1 MSLLTKFT
9 TAMFLRS
16 SYGDAELA
24 AEKARKT
31 ADFYKDKMH
40 ENKIA
45 YSRYMS
51 AIDCEFLLRASIK

>member
-16 SYGDAELA
+16 SYGDVKLA

-31 ADFYKDKMH
+31 AAFYKDKMH
-40 ENKIA
+40 ENKTA
-45 YSRYMS
+45 HSRYMS
-51 AIDCEFLLRASIK
+51 AIECEFLLRANIK

>member
-1 MSLLTKFT
+1 
-9 TAMFLRS
+9 MFLRS
-16 SYGDAELA
+16 SYGEAKLA

-31 ADFYKDKMH
+31 ADFYKGKMH

-51 AIDCEFLLRASIK
+51 AITCEFLLRASIK

>member
-9 TAMFLRS
+9 TTMFLRS
-16 SYGDAELA
+16 SYGEAKLA

-31 ADFYKDKMH
+31 ADFYKGKMH

-51 AIDCEFLLRASIK
+51 AITCEFLLRASIK

>member
-16 SYGDAELA
+16 SYGDAKIA

-31 ADFYKDKMH
+31 ADFYKDKMQ